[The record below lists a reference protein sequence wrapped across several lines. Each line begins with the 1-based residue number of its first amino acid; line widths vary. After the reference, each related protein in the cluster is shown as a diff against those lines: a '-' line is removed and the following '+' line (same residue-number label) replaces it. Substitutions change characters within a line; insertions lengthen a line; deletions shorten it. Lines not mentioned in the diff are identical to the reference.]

1 MLSRRC
7 VLQLLG
13 LGSAALPSL
22 QCLDAA
28 EPVSQSDAHH
38 GMQLA
43 SAKKQVAV
51 LLYEN
56 AILFDYGPPAEIFR
70 VAEWTNAFN
79 VFTVGLSTAPML
91 NMFFPREIKADF
103 RLEDSPKTDVVV
115 IPGGD
120 WATIQQR
127 AERGDRK
134 MLLWI
139 RDCLESGTTVLGVC
153 TGAYIL
159 ALAGLL
165 DGRRA
170 TSLPFEIENFRRLA
184 PKTDVREDMLFV
196 DDGNIVTASGGYA
209 GIDAAL
215 HIVRRIRGVE
225 AARFVA
231 NDYLN
236 YDNWSPTFTGQVKN

>member
-1 MLSRRC
+1 MLNRRC
-7 VLQLLG
+7 VLQILA
-13 LGSAALPSL
+13 LGSTVPPSL
-22 QCLDAA
+22 QALAVA
-28 EPVSQSDAHH
+28 EPVSRSDVAHE
-38 GMQLA
+38 MQPA
-43 SAKKQVAV
+43 SAKQQVAV

-56 AILFDYGPPAEIFR
+56 AILFDYGAPAEIFR

-79 VFTVGLSTAPML
+79 VFTVGLSTAPMP
-91 NMFFPREIKADF
+91 NMFFPREIKADYS
-103 RLEDSPKTDVVV
+103 LKDSPKPDVVV

-127 AERGDRK
+127 AEQGDRR

-139 RDCLESGTTVLGVC
+139 RDCLASGATVLGVC

-170 TSLPFEIENFRRLA
+170 TSLPFEINNFRRLA

-215 HIVRRIRGVE
+215 HLVRRIRGVE

-236 YDNWSPTFTGQVKN
+236 YDSWDPTFTGQVKS

>member
-1 MLSRRC
+1 
-7 VLQLLG
+7 
-13 LGSAALPSL
+13 
-22 QCLDAA
+22 
-28 EPVSQSDAHH
+28 
-38 GMQLA
+38 
-43 SAKKQVAV
+43 
-51 LLYEN
+51 
-56 AILFDYGPPAEIFR
+56 
-70 VAEWTNAFN
+70 
-79 VFTVGLSTAPML
+79 
-91 NMFFPREIKADF
+91 
-103 RLEDSPKTDVVV
+103 
-115 IPGGD
+115 
-120 WATIQQR
+120 
-127 AERGDRK
+127 

-139 RDCLESGTTVLGVC
+139 RGCLASGTTVLGVC

-170 TSLPFEIENFRRLA
+170 TSLPFEINNFRRLA

-215 HIVRRIRGVE
+215 HLVRRMRGVE

-236 YDNWSPTFTGQVKN
+236 YDSWDPTFTGQVKS